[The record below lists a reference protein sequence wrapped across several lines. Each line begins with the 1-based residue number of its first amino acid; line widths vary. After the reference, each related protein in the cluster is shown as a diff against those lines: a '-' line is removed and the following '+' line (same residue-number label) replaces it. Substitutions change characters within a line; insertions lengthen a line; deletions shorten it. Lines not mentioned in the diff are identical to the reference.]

1 MYRTFCTGVIPD
13 REKKHDAEDGCVC
26 SPESLTL
33 VSDSG
38 LISDIF
44 AFYRRPDFGWKSAFD
59 VAPTLYEFAGIDA
72 SKSLS
77 ERPTLPMIGV
87 SFKRYLTGES
97 LHAPR
102 TQYGVELHNQAAWI
116 DGEWKLRRLVTV
128 FPQAG
133 NAPWELFNLQ
143 RDPLE
148 THNLAADYVDKV
160 KILSSAYEAFAKQT
174 MVLYAKGKL
183 IDYVGIDSKTGRYL
197 AVDPQT
203 LQPVPAP
210 LAIPLD
216 TKSDQ

>member
-1 MYRTFCTGVIPD
+1 M
-13 REKKHDAEDGCVC
+13 
-26 SPESLTL
+26 
-33 VSDSG
+33 
-38 LISDIF
+38 
-44 AFYRRPDFGWKSAFD
+44 
-59 VAPTLYEFAGIDA
+59 
-72 SKSLS
+72 
-77 ERPTLPMIGV
+77 
-87 SFKRYLTGES
+87 
-97 LHAPR
+97 
-102 TQYGVELHNQAAWI
+102 
-116 DGEWKLRRLVTV
+116 RRLVTL

-148 THNLAADYVDKV
+148 TDNLAADYPDKV

-210 LAIPLD
+210 LVIPLN
-216 TKSDQ
+216 TKSGH